1 MRGRGPLGA
10 SRGEDH
16 VFDDL
21 TLGIV
26 IGVPLI
32 TAFIG
37 YITNWAAVK
46 MIFHPR
52 EFVGI
57 GPIGWQ
63 GVIPARNA
71 KFAADIAA
79 NVGEVL
85 SARDLAAGFD
95 PDDIERLL
103 AGRLDAEMPA
113 VVRQAAEVIRPG
125 LWDEMAPEAQQVVI
139 AQLRAEGS
147 TMAREVVGDLA
158 ELSDELL
165 DLKALVVDLLSGENV
180 DRLVR
185 LFQRLGRR
193 ELRFIEYYGGVFG
206 FLVGCV
212 QVLLFGVLGQWWTMP
227 IVGVLVGLGTNWLA
241 IQMIF
246 RPMEPRRFLGLV
258 TYQGMFPKRQA
269 EIAHE
274 FAQVSEE
281 EIFTPANLFRV
292 LTEGEPGTRIARLV
306 LERVS
311 DRVDEQRPML
321 EMLAQ
326 QPITDDQVAAVKA
339 LIVTKVTTELPELQ
353 QELEPYLREQLG
365 VARIVEERM
374 AVMSKPEFEKLL
386 RGIFEEDELTLI
398 IIGGVLGGA
407 VGLLQGALVLAQEA
421 G

>member
-1 MRGRGPLGA
+1 M
-10 SRGEDH
+10 S
-16 VFDDL
+16 DDL
-21 TLGIV
+21 TIWVV

-52 EFVGI
+52 EFVGV

-71 KFAADIAA
+71 KFAADIAE

-85 SARDLAAGFD
+85 SARDLASGFD
-95 PDDIERLL
+95 PDELEVLL

-113 VVRQAAEVIRPG
+113 VVREAAEVIHPG
-125 LWDEMAPEAQQVVI
+125 LWDDMAPEAQQMVI
-139 AQLRAEGS
+139 GQLRAEGS
-147 TMAREVVGDLA
+147 QLARQVVGDIG

-185 LFQRLGRR
+185 LFQRLGRK

-206 FLVGCV
+206 FMVGCL
-212 QVLLFGVLGQWWTMP
+212 QVLLFGILGQWWTMP

-246 RPMEPRRFLGLV
+246 RPMEPTRYLGLV

-269 EIAHE
+269 EIARE
-274 FAQVSEE
+274 FAVVAED

-311 DRVDEQRPML
+311 ERVDEQRPML

-326 QPITDDQVAAVKA
+326 RPITDDQVATVKMLLVA
-339 LIVTKVTTELPELQ
+339 KVTSELPHVQ
-353 QELEPYLREQLG
+353 RELEPYLREQLG
-365 VARIVEERM
+365 VARVVEERM
-374 AVMSKPEFEKLL
+374 AVMSKPEFERLL

-407 VGLLQGALVLAQEA
+407 VGLLQGAVVLS
-421 G
+421 

>member
-1 MRGRGPLGA
+1 M
-10 SRGEDH
+10 S
-16 VFDDL
+16 DDL
-21 TLGIV
+21 TIWVV

-52 EFVGI
+52 EFVGV

-71 KFAADIAA
+71 KFAADIAE

-85 SARDLAAGFD
+85 SARDLASGFD
-95 PDDIERLL
+95 PDELEVLL

-113 VVRQAAEVIRPG
+113 VVREAAEVIHPG
-125 LWDEMAPEAQQVVI
+125 LWDDMAPEAQQMVI
-139 AQLRAEGS
+139 GQLRAEGS
-147 TMAREVVGDLA
+147 QLARQVVGDIG

-185 LFQRLGRR
+185 LFQRLGRK

-206 FLVGCV
+206 FMVGCL
-212 QVLLFGVLGQWWTMP
+212 QVLLFGILGQWWTMP

-246 RPMEPRRFLGLV
+246 RPMEPTRYLGLV

-269 EIAHE
+269 EIARE
-274 FAQVSEE
+274 FAVVAED

-311 DRVDEQRPML
+311 ERVDQQRPML

-326 QPITDDQVAAVKA
+326 RPITDDQVATVKMLLVA
-339 LIVTKVTTELPELQ
+339 KVTSELPHVQ
-353 QELEPYLREQLG
+353 HELEPYLREQLG
-365 VARIVEERM
+365 VARVVEERM
-374 AVMSKPEFEKLL
+374 AVMSKPEFERLL

-398 IIGGVLGGA
+398 VIGGVLGGA
-407 VGLLQGALVLAQEA
+407 VGLLQGAVVLS
-421 G
+421 

>member
-1 MRGRGPLGA
+1 MF
-10 SRGEDH
+10 E
-16 VFDDL
+16 DL
-21 TLGIV
+21 TVGIV

-46 MIFHPR
+46 MIFYPR
-52 EFVGI
+52 HFIGI

-79 NVGEVL
+79 SVGEVL
-85 SARDLAAGFD
+85 SARDLAAGFA

-103 AGRLDAEMPA
+103 ADRLDTEMPA
-113 VVRQAAEVIRPG
+113 VVRQAAEVVRPG
-125 LWDEMAPEAQQVVI
+125 LWDEMAPEAQQMVI

-147 TMAREVVGDLA
+147 TMAREVVGELA

-185 LFQRLGRR
+185 LFQRLGKK

-206 FLVGCV
+206 FLIGCV
-212 QVLLFGVLGQWWTMP
+212 QVVLFGLLGQWWTMP

-246 RPMEPRRFLGLV
+246 RPVEPKRFFGLV

-274 FAQVSEE
+274 FAQVAEQ

-292 LTEGEPGTRIARLV
+292 LTEGEPGTKIARLV

-311 DRVDEQRPML
+311 ERVDQQRPML

-326 QPITDDQVAAVKA
+326 QPITDDQIDAVKA
-339 LIVTKVTTELPELQ
+339 LIVTKVTTELPQVQ
-353 QELEPYLREQLG
+353 QDLEPYLREQLG
-365 VARIVEERM
+365 VARTVEERM
-374 AVMSKPEFEKLL
+374 AVMSRPEFEKLL

-407 VGLLQGALVLAQEA
+407 VGFLQGALVLAQEA